1 MTLHGRG
8 YEVGVRDLH
17 DRLSEHLDRVE
28 NGSEVVVTR
37 RGRPIARLSAVDRA
51 DPLEELVGR
60 GLVRPAKA
68 ARRSRRPRVKTKGSV
83 SALVAS
89 QRR

>member
-1 MTLHGRG
+1 MTLHGRA

-28 NGSEVVVTR
+28 EGSEIVVTR
-37 RGRPIARLSAVDRA
+37 RGAPIARLTPVDRS
-51 DPLEELVGR
+51 DPLDELMRR

-68 ARRSRRPRVKTKGSV
+68 ARRSRSPRVKAEGSV
-83 SALVAS
+83 SRLVS
-89 QRR
+89 EQRR